1 MEVLEFVIVYQVLK
15 QFINMNKIIFGNG
28 ILDQVKPNYIEVPYN
43 VQEQIEIEF
52 MKYIEDLL
60 SNITGIPKDRI
71 K

>member
-15 QFINMNKIIFGNG
+15 QFINMDKIIFGNG
-28 ILDQVKPNYIEVPYN
+28 ILDQLKPNYLEVPK
-43 VQEQIEIEF
+43 EQIEIEF

-60 SNITGIPKDRI
+60 SNTTSIPKDRI